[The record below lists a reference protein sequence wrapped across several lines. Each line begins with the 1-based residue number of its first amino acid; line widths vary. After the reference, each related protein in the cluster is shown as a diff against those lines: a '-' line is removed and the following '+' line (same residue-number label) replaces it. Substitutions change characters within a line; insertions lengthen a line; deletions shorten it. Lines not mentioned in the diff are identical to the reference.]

1 MDFIDWITAIAAA
14 IVPIAALRFPLH
26 GSSHDAG
33 ASRPPQAP
41 RPAED
46 RKGEPHGG
54 QETNT
59 GPALPSHAGQNRS
72 EIKEK

>member
-14 IVPIAALRFPLH
+14 IVPIAALRLH
-26 GSSHDAG
+26 GSGHDAG

-46 RKGEPHGG
+46 RKGEPDGG
-54 QETNT
+54 QKTNT

-72 EIKEK
+72 ETKEK